1 MPIIKSALLKIL
13 IAGLSGWVMLEL
25 L

>member
-1 MPIIKSALLKIL
+1 MPIIKSALLKLL
-13 IAGLSGWVMLEL
+13 IASLSGWVMLEL